1 MWLRAYSTPVLG
13 HEMGHTMGL
22 AHAGIDINNNG
33 LCDRYSTVECEYG
46 DFTSMMGNPSEVRSL
61 SLPHRVMLG
70 MLNMEDGDDRFT
82 HEVIIDS
89 NTTATFQLANLNVES
104 LNDVEDG
111 TFLGLSLE
119 A

>member
-1 MWLRAYSTPVLG
+1 
-13 HEMGHTMGL
+13 MGHTMGL
-22 AHAGIDINNNG
+22 AHAGIDSNNNG
-33 LCDRYSTVECEYG
+33 ECDSYSAITCEYG
-46 DFTSMMGNPSEVRSL
+46 DFTSMMGNPSAVRSL

-70 MLNMEDGDDRFT
+70 MLNMDDGDERFT

-104 LNDVEDG
+104 LDDVEDG
-111 TFLGLSLE
+111 TFLGLYLE

>member
-1 MWLRAYSTPVLG
+1 
-13 HEMGHTMGL
+13 MGL
-22 AHAGIDINNNG
+22 AHAGIDSNNNG
-33 LCDRYSTVECEYG
+33 ECDSYSAITCEYG
-46 DFTSMMGNPSEVRSL
+46 DSTSMMGNPSAVRSL

-70 MLNMEDGDDRFT
+70 MLNMDDGDERFT

-104 LNDVEDG
+104 LDDVEDG
-111 TFLGLSLE
+111 TFLGLYLE